1 MSIKI
6 NGTEITFDIYDTI
19 ASSSAEWRAEIA
31 DALSLH
37 DDIRKNVID
46 SLLLGT
52 TEMRSSNTFDGMIED
67 RKRVIDGL
75 QEIKDDQIAALE
87 CNLSIATKR
96 LKAAEDAHRRVV
108 ALCYAATDNGHTLV
122 RMMDVKAALD
132 LDR

>member
-6 NGTEITFDIYDTI
+6 NGTEITFDIYDAI
-19 ASSSAEWRAEIA
+19 GNSSAEWRAEIA
-31 DALSLH
+31 DALGLH

-46 SLLLGT
+46 NLLLDT

-87 CNLSIATKR
+87 CNLSTATKR
-96 LKAAEDAHRRVV
+96 LQAAEEAIRRVV
-108 ALCYAATDNGHTLV
+108 ALCYAATDDGHTLV
-122 RMMDVKAALD
+122 RTMDVKAALD